1 MRAGYSHYK
10 ESNSDNDNDNDDID
24 VLLHV
29 YQIMFPDRDILPEH
43 LSRSLL
49 KYGTIEIFGQQFG
62 SKMAYRS
69 KRSMATVY

>member
-29 YQIMFPDRDILPEH
+29 YQINFQIDISC
-43 LSRSLL
+43 LS
-49 KYGTIEIFGQQFG
+49 I
-62 SKMAYRS
+62 
-69 KRSMATVY
+69 